1 MIANIRIGNKL
12 LCLLMLLM
20 FSAVSLAQS
29 DKEIQTA
36 EYFFRNKEYDKA
48 AELYERLLDKSQ
60 NKFYY
65 QQLLTSYIELNRYRD
80 AQKLV
85 EQQMKREP
93 RNIAL
98 YVDLGYV
105 YQRDG
110 KKSKA
115 EKTYL
120 TYLCAITVNIS
131 CESIFH
137 ASNCS

>member
-1 MIANIRIGNKL
+1 MVVPFVAKG
-12 LCLLMLLM
+12 
-20 FSAVSLAQS
+20 QS
-29 DKEIQTA
+29 DGDIQSA

-110 KKSKA
+110 RKSKA

-120 TYLCAITVNIS
+120 KAIEKVNPDVQQTS
-131 CESIFH
+131 LLSSAFE
-137 ASNCS
+137 NR